1 VHSEGLD
8 LLQSL
13 EVEILQVTVAH
24 FFARNSPLETSPRE
38 SNRGV
43 AGELKIQAILAPD
56 TSARHSSA
64 GLSTGRQRAIR
75 HRLQDE
81 NHGKRRALEVAEK
94 DVDEKDVDA
103 GALHCGDSGG
113 KTKCDDGFVHVCV
126 CDRVVQVGVMFASG
140 VIDNM
145 VVGGQSSVPPLAQKG
160 DLRQRVAMQS
170 RRKRRWIKRENQS
183 PDSRKSFLSDC
194 NVAKIRVLDLSHMSC
209 HERRSVVRFVDV
221 WRWGGSTSSGL
232 PCCQSVRKIRPLCF
246 P

>member
-1 VHSEGLD
+1 MRRCKITGSRQAVEDVLSRIQADTTFHGVHSEGLD

-38 SNRGV
+38 SDRGV

-56 TSARHSSA
+56 TFARHSSA

-94 DVDEKDVDA
+94 DVDERDVDA

-145 VVGGQSSVPPLAQKG
+145 VVGGQSSVPAPRTEG
-160 DLRQRVAMQS
+160 RFETMR
-170 RRKRRWIKRENQS
+170 
-183 PDSRKSFLSDC
+183 
-194 NVAKIRVLDLSHMSC
+194 C
-209 HERRSVVRFVDV
+209 HAEPKETKMD
-221 WRWGGSTSSGL
+221 
-232 PCCQSVRKIRPLCF
+232 
-246 P
+246 